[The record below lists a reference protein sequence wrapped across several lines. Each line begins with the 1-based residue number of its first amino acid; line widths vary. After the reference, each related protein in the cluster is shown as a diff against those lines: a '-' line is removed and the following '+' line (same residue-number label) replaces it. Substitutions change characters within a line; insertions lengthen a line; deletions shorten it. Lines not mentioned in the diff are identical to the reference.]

1 MSKIEVDDLRDPSD
15 IPELEIEVPDVQLAT
30 LAGDVRDAVLG
41 IFKTHR
47 KPWNDMTQ
55 TDQNM
60 LVEGVA
66 KFSREFVEEIV
77 QAVTGWEYPRAV
89 GKLETFKSTD
99 SGKGQIE
106 CKLVFQRIPEN
117 LETLGMAVGDQVA
130 VLMFSSDSLKG
141 ERAPATTIPDQPG
154 LPFNAGSQKAGDALA
169 PDLGQ
174 GDLTPDVKSGTQEDP
189 VDAAALAAAKL
200 AMAHADAGPAISDDK
215 YRDYLIETALGYGE
229 FDRAVMEAAV
239 DRLIDTQEIDP
250 AALGDGGAQE
260 EASTAPREEATNALR
275 DALVS
280 LGHAEGA
287 VVDWEVMREP
297 VLGEASQNGFD
308 RAELEEALDWILGGD
323 AAGPMTAAL
332 ALGPQDQGDVEGP
345 SEIEAEAA
353 DFEASAEELAQ
364 QVHRDK
370 LVAERE
376 GGTTEPKARKSRA
389 TAKA

>member
-1 MSKIEVDDLRDPSD
+1 MSKIEVDDLRDPDD

-55 TDQNM
+55 TEMNM

-66 KFSREFVEEIV
+66 KFSREFVEQIV

-141 ERAPATTIPDQPG
+141 ERAPATVIPDQPN
-154 LPFNAGSQKAGDALA
+154 LPFTAGSQKAGDNLA
-169 PDLGQ
+169 PDL
-174 GDLTPDVKSGTQEDP
+174 PEPEEDP
-189 VDAAALAAAKL
+189 VDPAALAAAKL
-200 AMAHADAGPAISDDK
+200 AMAHADAGPAIDDDK

-239 DRLIDTQEIDP
+239 DRLIDTQPIDP
-250 AALGDGGAQE
+250 AALGDEGGE
-260 EASTAPREEATNALR
+260 EETSSAPRQELQDGLR
-275 DALVS
+275 DALMR
-280 LGHAEGA
+280 LGHPEGTE
-287 VVDWEVMREP
+287 VDWEVMREP
-297 VLGEASQNGFD
+297 VLGEAAQNGLD
-308 RAELEEALDWILGGD
+308 RAELEAALDWILGGE
-323 AAGPMTAAL
+323 AAPAITDL
-332 ALGPQDQGDVEGP
+332 SDVDLNQTVEGP
-345 SEIEAEAA
+345 SEIDAEAA
-353 DFEASAEELAQ
+353 AFEASAAELAAQ
-364 QVHRDK
+364 TTRQK
-370 LVAERE
+370 LEAERE
-376 GGTTEPKARKSRA
+376 GGTTEPKPRKSRS